1 MLYQSTN
8 PKSHEKAS
16 PLIGQESKGA
26 KEGSAAP
33 SLLGRWGGGERGQ
46 WEGKGGRAEAAVDAT
61 LALAYV
67 LSDP

>member
-33 SLLGRWGGGERGQ
+33 SLLGRWGGGESEGSGRGR
-46 WEGKGGRAEAAVDAT
+46 EGERR
-61 LALAYV
+61 LQLMQ
-67 LSDP
+67 P